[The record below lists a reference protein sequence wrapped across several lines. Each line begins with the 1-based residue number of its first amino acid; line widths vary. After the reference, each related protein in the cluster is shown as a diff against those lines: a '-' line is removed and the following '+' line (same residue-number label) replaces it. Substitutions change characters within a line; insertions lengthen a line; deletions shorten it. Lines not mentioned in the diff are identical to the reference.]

1 MSASSVMKNVRRVNQ
16 HRTTVH
22 HVAKVPNWL
31 MDRPEIVSVAMGLLV
46 LLQTVWVD
54 VIPHVQPATERHR
67 MTA

>member
-1 MSASSVMKNVRRVNQ
+1 MIQSVIRANL

-22 HVAKVPNWL
+22 RVAKVPNWL
-31 MDRPEIVSVAMGLLV
+31 MDRMEIVSVAMGILV
-46 LLQTVWVD
+46 LLQTVWED